1 LRSAFSGIFSAPPPN
16 IAVATPRIILFISFW
31 KFGDISYLC
40 NMKIKDGTDINS
52 LPVGKYNSR
61 DLKVIKPIVVDFLV
75 LIENGKPIIKIP
87 LI

>member
-1 LRSAFSGIFSAPPPN
+1 
-16 IAVATPRIILFISFW
+16 
-31 KFGDISYLC
+31 
-40 NMKIKDGTDINS
+40 MKIKDGTDINS
-52 LPVGKYNSR
+52 LPVGKYSSR

>member
-1 LRSAFSGIFSAPPPN
+1 MCTTAA
-16 IAVATPRIILFISFW
+16 PRIILFISFW

-61 DLKVIKPIVVDFLV
+61 DLKVIKPVVVDFLV
-75 LIENGKPIIKIP
+75 LIENGKSIKIP